1 MTTIRRVL
9 VVDDDQVVRR
19 IVGSTLER
27 AGFVPVYA
35 ADGDAGWLALQ
46 EHSVELVIT
55 DRSMPKANGLELI
68 RRIRASA
75 AHASLPV
82 IMLSGSLEGDMG
94 HDAKAEGANAFLT
107 KFLSSADLLA
117 TVERVLNEPRRP

>member
-35 ADGDAGWLALQ
+35 VDGDAGWRALQ
-46 EHSVELVIT
+46 EQSVELVIT
-55 DRSMPKANGLELI
+55 DRSMPKATGLELI

-75 AHASLPV
+75 GTRLAP
-82 IMLSGSLEGDMG
+82 GD
-94 HDAKAEGANAFLT
+94 H
-107 KFLSSADLLA
+107 
-117 TVERVLNEPRRP
+117 VERQPGRRQGA